1 MQAFSCSSL
10 LAQPPETFRSS
21 MSADEN
27 QRQLSNLWKMGRDGS
42 LSPWSQ
48 AKAWGLKHAWE
59 LTHEGGQTHGRNTWI
74 AERLC
79 LEGKPRRHPSAQAI
93 SQLMSKMEDDEWFP
107 GKICGSGSLGGRPSA
122 LSETNKAV
130 VAKSAMALKE

>member
-1 MQAFSCSSL
+1 
-10 LAQPPETFRSS
+10 
-21 MSADEN
+21 
-27 QRQLSNLWKMGRDGS
+27 MGRDGS

-48 AKAWGLKHAWE
+48 AKAWGLKHARE

-93 SQLMSKMEDDEWFP
+93 SQLMAKMEDDDWFP
-107 GKICGSGSLGGRPSA
+107 GKICGSGSLAGRPSA